1 MLTIGKLADSVGVTP
16 DTLRFYEREGLMPIP
31 PKSDGGYRLYGAEA
45 ARRIHFIR
53 EAQHCGFTLA
63 EIADLL
69 TLRESVG
76 ACCGDV
82 RQRALEK
89 KLQLEAKIRTLK
101 AMSKALN
108 SLITNCDEG
117 AMAHPI
123 GECPILAALEMSR
136 AERPA

>member
-16 DTLRFYEREGLMPIP
+16 DTLRFYEREGLMPTP
-31 PKSDGGYRLYGAEA
+31 PKSEGGYRLYGADA
-45 ARRIHFIR
+45 ARRIRFIR

-63 EIADLL
+63 EIAELL
-69 TLRESVG
+69 TLRESAG

-108 SLITNCDEG
+108 SLITNCDEDST
-117 AMAHPI
+117 AHPI
-123 GECPILAALEMSR
+123 GECPILAALETSR
-136 AERPA
+136 AERPT